1 MRPLPSSVVHY
12 TSPASD
18 PLCLFLA
25 PPLWALQTGDTAL
38 IAASLSG
45 RLEVVRLLIEGKA
58 DIHAASKVCP
68 AQFDPSRPHPTP
80 SILL

>member
-58 DIHAASKVCP
+58 DIHAASKV
-68 AQFDPSRPHPTP
+68 
-80 SILL
+80 